1 MSSSQLK
8 ESTILPVVLSVC
20 IFLGTTALSQWVN
33 QGNRKSRGTDDRNS
47 LYDDDE
53 DNEEDNEQAYQEL
66 KRWYHSRRLHDR
78 LSYEN
83 LSKAVDNFQQ
93 QALGDDQI
101 ESDLRSETSLDRDS
115 GHSSEARNNRT
126 SGSRVVPSTQ
136 PSNGLTDLP
145 AHPNAEYDFHPKNR
159 NWRHFEH
166 FNEEDKKA
174 QLGSSKNRFS
184 FSSETDQQFLA
195 EDDTKSISSQGSASS
210 EEQFVWTMH
219 QHRHSQQ
226 AEKKRWSKVIQNKI
240 SNGLTSLFY
249 ASPLPELIQEGQVSV
264 ETMRTSSSLS
274 DDKTDRM
281 QHRRS
286 QIARQS
292 NSSLTMTSAAA
303 NPRTLMQRFL
313 SFHCEGQSSQPT
325 ANVVE
330 SPPPVISHCTV
341 RARYNARIMPEKLI
355 MIRHGQSMG
364 NINELLYSTI
374 PDNAMPLT
382 DLGWEQARM
391 AGKVLKEKVLGSGE
405 TVHFIVSPYVRT
417 VETFHGLVS
426 AWCDPKEFSH
436 IKDRDQRVKAWY
448 SRLIEMG
455 ISWNEDSRIREQDF
469 GNYQV
474 RSGCCFWFVPFY
486 THERLTRAV
495 ACFC

>member
-8 ESTILPVVLSVC
+8 ESTILPLVISVG
-20 IFLGTTALSQWVN
+20 IFLVSTVLSQWAN
-33 QGNRKSRGTDDRNS
+33 QGSRKSRGLDNRKG

-53 DNEEDNEQAYQEL
+53 DNGESNEHAYQEL
-66 KRWYHSRRLHDR
+66 KRWYRSRRLHDR

-83 LSKAVDNFQQ
+83 LSKAVDTFQQ
-93 QALGDDQI
+93 QALDDDQI
-101 ESDLRSETSLDRDS
+101 ESDLRSESSLGRDS
-115 GHSSEARNNRT
+115 GHPSKARNMSER
-126 SGSRVVPSTQ
+126 GSRITPSIDL
-136 PSNGLTDLP
+136 SNSLTDL
-145 AHPNAEYDFHPKNR
+145 ASHPNAEYDFHPKNR

-174 QLGSSKNRFS
+174 QLVDCKNPHS
-184 FSSETDQQFLA
+184 FSDEMDQQFLA

-226 AEKKRWSKVIQNKI
+226 AEEKRWSEVIQNKI
-240 SNGLTSLFY
+240 SNGLTSLFDP
-249 ASPLPELIQEGQVSV
+249 SPSPEAFSDNKASV
-264 ETMRTSSSLS
+264 EPRSPQSHQKPARSRMRSSSSIS
-274 DDKTDRM
+274 DDKTERM
-281 QHRRS
+281 QHNRNRIARRS
-286 QIARQS
+286 D
-292 NSSLTMTSAAA
+292 SSAVT

-313 SFHCEGQSSQPT
+313 SFHSEGQVSSPM

-330 SPPPVISHCTV
+330 SPPPVISHCSV
-341 RARYNARIMPEKLI
+341 RARYNARIMPEKLV

-374 PDNAMPLT
+374 PDNAMQLT

-436 IKDRDQRVKAWY
+436 IKDRDLRVKAWY
-448 SRLIEMG
+448 SKLIEMG
-455 ISWNEDSRIREQDF
+455 ITWNEDSRIREQDF

-474 RSGCCFWFVPFY
+474 RSV
-486 THERLTRAV
+486 
-495 ACFC
+495 